1 MSNEYSNTKEKGGPR
16 DPWDDLEIEIESA
29 ISEVT
34 LLAQQIA
41 DSGKA
46 AGGGP
51 SPSSSPTTGKP
62 SSRQVNVLVEDQFLE
77 ALKNVELLLEDIQMA
92 HAQAVQN
99 PDLYPI
105 PTVEMQRR
113 TEKVH
118 QWNRAAS
125 KPIDEGKRLRALQLR
140 RLRGNDGSGSPGKTS
155 MADIAQNQRNGENGD
170 FIQQQMDDQRNIM
183 SEQDET
189 VDRLRVG
196 VRRVKDHAVNIRDE
210 LDTQERIM
218 TDLEAGMTQVQVKLE
233 GVIKKVSHILDNS
246 SDRTKYIIIIILF
259 IVLLLLV
266 FLLFSN

>member
-1 MSNEYSNTKEKGGPR
+1 MSAGDYSKQDKGPR

-34 LLAQQIA
+34 LLAQQISSA
-41 DSGKA
+41 SA
-46 AGGGP
+46 NP
-51 SPSSSPTTGKP
+51 PSSSPTSP
-62 SSRQVNVLVEDQFLE
+62 SSIKGSGQVNVLVEDQFLE

-125 KPIDEGKRLRALQLR
+125 KPIDEGKRLRAAQLR
-140 RLRGNDGSGSPGKTS
+140 RLRGGNDAGSPGRTS

-170 FIQQQMDDQRNIM
+170 FIQQQMEDQRNITN
-183 SEQDET
+183 EQDET

-266 FLLFSN
+266 FMLFSN